1 MTGSDDI
8 DHVIS
13 ADVTKED
20 INRALEKWLYYWQP
34 QYSDLQ
40 KRPRGAGND
49 DENEEEDDIHEKFQ
63 ERHFD
68 TREEGGA
75 ERERSKKEEL

>member
-1 MTGSDDI
+1 LTGSDDI
-8 DHVIS
+8 DHVVS
-13 ADVTKED
+13 ADVTEED
-20 INRALEKWLYYWQP
+20 INRALEKWLYYLQP
-34 QYSDLQ
+34 QYSSSQ
-40 KRPRGAGND
+40 KRPRAEGND
-49 DENEEEDDIHEKFQ
+49 DEDEEENDIHKFQ

>member
-1 MTGSDDI
+1 LTGSDDI

-13 ADVTKED
+13 ADVTEED

-34 QYSDLQ
+34 QYSSLQ
-40 KRPRGAGND
+40 ERPRAAGNNGE
-49 DENEEEDDIHEKFQ
+49 DEEMDDINEKFQ

-68 TREEGGA
+68 SREGGGA

>member
-1 MTGSDDI
+1 LTGSDDT

-13 ADVTKED
+13 ADVTEED

-40 KRPRGAGND
+40 KRPRAEGND
-49 DENEEEDDIHEKFQ
+49 DKDEEEDDIHKFQ
-63 ERHFD
+63 EYHFD
-68 TREEGGA
+68 TRKKGGT